1 MPLIVTVVLAGF
13 GFGLSLIIAIGA
25 QNAFVLRQG
34 LRSEHVTAV
43 VLVCTL
49 SDIVLILAGIAGL
62 GTLIQQAGWL
72 LVIARVGGALFL
84 LVYAFLSIRRAAKPQ
99 ALTTTTG
106 GTGMTLAAALSTA
119 LALTWLNPHV
129 YIDTVLLLGSIGGT
143 YGDDRWW
150 FALGACLGSVVW
162 FAALGYGSRFLRPMF
177 AKPAAWRVLD
187 IVIAIIMVVLAV
199 SLIAGLFE

>member
-1 MPLIVTVVLAGF
+1 MPLIVSVVLAGF

-34 LRSEHVTAV
+34 LRREHVTAV
-43 VLVCTL
+43 VLLCTL

-62 GTLIQQAGWL
+62 GALIQQAGWL
-72 LVIARVGGALFL
+72 LVVARIGGALFL
-84 LVYAFLSIRRAAKPQ
+84 LVYAFLSIRRVFHPH
-99 ALTTTTG
+99 ALTANAG

-119 LALTWLNPHV
+119 FALTWLNPHV

-162 FAALGYGSRFLRPMF
+162 FAAIGYGSRYLRPLF
-177 AKPAAWRVLD
+177 AKPMAWRVLD
-187 IVIAIIMVVLAV
+187 IVIAAIMVVLAA
-199 SLIAGLFE
+199 SLVAGLFE

>member
-1 MPLIVTVVLAGF
+1 MPLTLTVVLAGF

-34 LRSEHVTAV
+34 LRREHVTAV

-49 SDIVLILAGIAGL
+49 SDIVLIVAGIAGL
-62 GTLIQQAGWL
+62 GALIQQAAWL
-72 LVIARVGGALFL
+72 LAVARIGGAIFL
-84 LVYAFLSIRRAAKPQ
+84 LVYAFLSIRRAARPQ
-99 ALTTTTG
+99 ALTTSTG
-106 GTGMTLAAALSTA
+106 GAGMKLAAALSTA

-150 FALGACLGSVVW
+150 FALGACLGSVLW
-162 FAALGYGSRFLRPMF
+162 FAALGYGSRLLRPLF
-177 AKPAAWRVLD
+177 SKPVAWRVLD
-187 IVIAIIMVVLAV
+187 IVIAVIMVVLAAI
-199 SLIAGLFE
+199 LIAGLFE

>member
-34 LRSEHVTAV
+34 LRREHVTAV

-49 SDIVLILAGIAGL
+49 SDIVLIVAGIAGL
-62 GTLIQQAGWL
+62 GALIQQAGWL
-72 LVIARVGGALFL
+72 LVVARIGGALFL
-84 LVYAFLSIRRAAKPQ
+84 LVYAFLSLRRAARPQ
-99 ALTTTTG
+99 ALTANAAG
-106 GTGMTLAAALSTA
+106 SGMTLAAALSTA

-162 FAALGYGSRFLRPMF
+162 FAAIGYGSRYLRPLF
-177 AKPAAWRVLD
+177 AKPMAWRVLD
-187 IVIAIIMVVLAV
+187 IVIAVIMVGLAA
-199 SLIAGLFE
+199 SLVAGLFD

>member
-1 MPLIVTVVLAGF
+1 MPLIVTIVLAGF

-34 LRSEHVTAV
+34 LRREHVTAV

-62 GTLIQQAGWL
+62 GALIQQAGWL
-72 LVIARVGGALFL
+72 LVVARIGGALFL
-84 LVYAFLSIRRAAKPQ
+84 LVYAFLSIRRAARPH
-99 ALTTTTG
+99 ALTANAG
-106 GTGMTLAAALSTA
+106 GTGLTLAAALSTA
-119 LALTWLNPHV
+119 FALTWLNPHV

-143 YGDDRWW
+143 YGGDRWW

-162 FAALGYGSRFLRPMF
+162 FAAIGYGSRYLRPLF
-177 AKPAAWRVLD
+177 AKPMAWRVLD
-187 IVIAIIMVVLAV
+187 IVIAVIMVVLAA
-199 SLIAGLFE
+199 SLVAGLFE

>member
-34 LRSEHVTAV
+34 LRREHVTAV

-49 SDIVLILAGIAGL
+49 SDIVLIVAGIAGL
-62 GTLIQQAGWL
+62 GALIQQAGWL
-72 LVIARVGGALFL
+72 LVVARIGGALFL
-84 LVYAFLSIRRAAKPQ
+84 LVYAFLSIRRAARPQ
-99 ALTTTTG
+99 ALTANVG

-119 LALTWLNPHV
+119 FALTWLNPHV

-162 FAALGYGSRFLRPMF
+162 FATLGYGSRFLRPLF
-177 AKPAAWRVLD
+177 AKPMAWRVLD
-187 IVIAIIMVVLAV
+187 IVIAVIMVVLAA
-199 SLIAGLFE
+199 SLVAGLFE

>member
-1 MPLIVTVVLAGF
+1 MPPIIAVVIAGL

-34 LRSEHVTAV
+34 LRREHVTAV
-43 VLVCTL
+43 VLVCML
-49 SDIVLILAGIAGL
+49 SDIVLITAGVAGL
-62 GTLIQQAGWL
+62 GALIEQAGWL

-84 LVYAFLSIRRAAKPQ
+84 LVYAFLSLRRAMRPQ
-99 ALTTTTG
+99 ALTASTG
-106 GTGMTLAAALSTA
+106 GKGMTLAAAFSTA
-119 LALTWLNPHV
+119 FALTWLNPHV

-150 FALGACLGSVVW
+150 FALGACLGSVIW
-162 FAALGYGSRFLRPMF
+162 FTAIGYGSRYLRPLF
-177 AKPAAWRVLD
+177 AKPMAWRVLD
-187 IVIAIIMVVLAV
+187 IVIAIIMVVLAA

>member
-13 GFGLSLIIAIGA
+13 GFALSLIIAIGA

-34 LRSEHVTAV
+34 LRREHVTAV

-49 SDIVLILAGIAGL
+49 SDIVLIVAGIAGL
-62 GTLIQQAGWL
+62 GALIQQAGWL
-72 LVIARVGGALFL
+72 LVVARIGGALFL
-84 LVYAFLSIRRAAKPQ
+84 LVYAFLSIRRAARPQ
-99 ALTTTTG
+99 ALTANVG

-119 LALTWLNPHV
+119 FALTWLNPHV

-162 FAALGYGSRFLRPMF
+162 FATLGYGSRFLRPLF
-177 AKPAAWRVLD
+177 AKPMAWRVLD
-187 IVIAIIMVVLAV
+187 IVIAVIMVVLAA
-199 SLIAGLFE
+199 SLVAGLFE

>member
-1 MPLIVTVVLAGF
+1 MPLIVTIVLAGF

-34 LRSEHVTAV
+34 LRREHVTAV

-62 GTLIQQAGWL
+62 GALIQQAGWL
-72 LVIARVGGALFL
+72 LVVARIGGALFL
-84 LVYAFLSIRRAAKPQ
+84 LVYAFLSIRRAARPHT
-99 ALTTTTG
+99 LTATTA

-150 FALGACLGSVVW
+150 FALGACLGSIVW
-162 FAALGYGSRFLRPMF
+162 FAAIGYGSRYLRPLF
-177 AKPAAWRVLD
+177 AKPMAWRVLD
-187 IVIAIIMVVLAV
+187 IVIAVIMVVLAA
-199 SLIAGLFE
+199 SLVAGLFE

>member
-1 MPLIVTVVLAGF
+1 MPLIFAAIIAGF

-43 VLVCTL
+43 VLICTL
-49 SDIVLILAGIAGL
+49 SDIVLILAGVAGL

-119 LALTWLNPHV
+119 LALTWFNPHV

-150 FALGACLGSVVW
+150 FALGACLGSVAW
-162 FAALGYGSRFLRPMF
+162 FTALGYGSRFLRPLF
-177 AKPAAWRVLD
+177 AKPAAWRALD
-187 IVIAIIMVVLAV
+187 SVIAVIMVVLAA

>member
-1 MPLIVTVVLAGF
+1 MPLIFAVVLAGF

-34 LRSEHVTAV
+34 LRREHVTAV

-49 SDIVLILAGIAGL
+49 SDIVLIVAGIAGL
-62 GTLIQQAGWL
+62 GALIHQAEWL
-72 LVIARVGGALFL
+72 LAVARIGGALFL
-84 LVYAFLSIRRAAKPQ
+84 LVYAFLSIRRAARPH
-99 ALTTTTG
+99 ALTTHSG
-106 GTGMTLAAALSTA
+106 GVGMTLAAALSTA

-150 FALGACLGSVVW
+150 FALGACLGSIVW
-162 FAALGYGSRFLRPMF
+162 FAAIGYGSRYLRPLF
-177 AKPAAWRVLD
+177 AKPLAWRVLD
-187 IVIAIIMVVLAV
+187 IVIAAIMIVLAA
-199 SLIAGLFE
+199 SLVVGLFE

>member
-1 MPLIVTVVLAGF
+1 MPAIVSVVLAGL

-34 LRSEHVTAV
+34 LRREHVTAV
-43 VLVCTL
+43 VLICML
-49 SDIVLILAGIAGL
+49 SDIVLILAGIVGL
-62 GTLIQQAGWL
+62 GALIQQAGWL
-72 LVIARVGGALFL
+72 LVVARVGGALFL
-84 LVYAFLSIRRAAKPQ
+84 LVYAFLSIRRAMRPQ
-99 ALTTTTG
+99 ALTTSAG

-150 FALGACLGSVVW
+150 FALGACLGSVLW
-162 FAALGYGSRFLRPMF
+162 FAALGYGSRFLRPLF

-187 IVIAIIMVVLAV
+187 IVIAVIMVLLAA
-199 SLIAGLFE
+199 SLVMGLFE

>member
-1 MPLIVTVVLAGF
+1 MPLIATIVLAGF

-34 LRSEHVTAV
+34 LRREHVTAV
-43 VLVCTL
+43 VLVCAL
-49 SDIVLILAGIAGL
+49 SDIVLIVAGIAGL
-62 GTLIQQAGWL
+62 GALIQQAGWL
-72 LVIARVGGALFL
+72 LVVARIGGALFL
-84 LVYAFLSIRRAAKPQ
+84 LVYAFLSIRRATRPQ
-99 ALTTTTG
+99 ALTATAA

-162 FAALGYGSRFLRPMF
+162 FAAIGYGSRYLRPLF

-187 IVIAIIMVVLAV
+187 IVIAVIMVVLAA
-199 SLIAGLFE
+199 SLVAGLFE